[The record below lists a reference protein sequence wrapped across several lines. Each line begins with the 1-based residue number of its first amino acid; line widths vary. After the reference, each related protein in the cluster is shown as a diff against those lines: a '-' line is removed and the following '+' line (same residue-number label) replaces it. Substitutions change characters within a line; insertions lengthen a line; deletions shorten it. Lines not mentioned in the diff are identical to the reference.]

1 MMITSAHLHT
11 LTGAPITDL
20 IAEVV
25 NSTAVTLSW
34 SPPPPHLT
42 TSLITYHIEY
52 GRSGSSQRETLVRS
66 DLFNL
71 VEPFVGLDEA
81 TQYQFSVYG
90 VYREG
95 VMGVEVRG
103 VEVMVTATTDEDSES
118 QDSA

>member
-20 IAEVV
+20 TAEVV

-34 SPPPPHLT
+34 SPPPFHLT
-42 TSLITYHIEY
+42 TSLTTYHIEY
-52 GRSGSSQRETLVRS
+52 GRSGSSQRALERSNLTALVVR
-66 DLFNL
+66 
-71 VEPFVGLDEA
+71 LDEA

-95 VMGVEVRG
+95 VRG

>member
-1 MMITSAHLHT
+1 MYTYMMITSAHLHT

-20 IAEVV
+20 TAEVV
-25 NSTAVTLSW
+25 NSTAVILSW
-34 SPPPPHLT
+34 SPPLSHLT
-42 TSLITYHIEY
+42 TSPITYHIEY
-52 GRSGSSQRETLVRS
+52 GRSGSSQRKILDHS

-71 VEPFVGLDEA
+71 VVLFVWLDEA

-90 VYREG
+90 VYMEG
-95 VMGVEVRG
+95 VRG